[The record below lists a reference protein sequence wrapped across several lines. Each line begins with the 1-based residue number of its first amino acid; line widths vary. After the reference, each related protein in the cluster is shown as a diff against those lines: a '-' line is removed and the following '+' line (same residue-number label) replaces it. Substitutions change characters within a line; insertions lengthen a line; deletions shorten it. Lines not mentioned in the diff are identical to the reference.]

1 MPSQEQSD
9 LPSPVAASE
18 INRLHAKIFA
28 ALRTSIQD
36 AIRIGELLSEE
47 KRRAGHSNWLPW
59 IKANLEFSECTARN
73 YIRVYENRDRLK
85 SANVA
90 DLTDAYCLLAD
101 RNNALVPDTKC
112 QPQQASFTQTNCT
125 LFDVSVETLENFR
138 VLVDRYLE
146 ELSKICD
153 RADGFQDIL
162 EALFLYR
169 WVMEETGNL
178 PELFAE
184 HESDLSLFMREL
196 ERDQESFS
204 AFIAMVLQ
212 TSSRTTRQHRKK
224 SSPEKSSVG
233 TDYSRVE
240 GNSRFRAL
248 SSKSLDFRAI
258 LSGTLGTQFA
268 TPGDRRSLRGGI
280 GCVKRNFRKICSFGT
295 NADIIL

>member
-47 KRRAGHSNWLPW
+47 RRRAGHGNWLPW

-196 ERDQESFS
+196 ERDQESFRLLLPWFCKRAVERLGNIEKRVVQKKAELVPTIAALKEIRDAALFRQS
-204 AFIAMVLQ
+204 HSTFEQYCQERWGLNSQLLAIVEAF
-212 TSSRTTRQHRKK
+212 
-224 SSPEKSSVG
+224 VG
-233 TDYSRVE
+233 ASD
-240 GNSRFRAL
+240 A
-248 SSKSLDFRAI
+248 
-258 LSGTLGTQFA
+258 
-268 TPGDRRSLRGGI
+268 
-280 GCVKRNFRKICSFGT
+280 
-295 NADIIL
+295 